1 MKKISNLLWGLV
13 FIIVGVIFGLNA
25 LEITDINILFDGW
38 WTLFIIIPCFIS
50 LFSEKDKT
58 GNLIGLVI
66 GVCLLLGCQD
76 ILEFTLI
83 WKLLVPFVLVM
94 IGISFIFKDVF
105 NRKVQE
111 NIKKLNDLEIKFLK
125 RFSKKYNRFIA
136 ELPTLII

>member
-50 LFSEKDKT
+50 LFSEEDKT

-83 WKLLVPFVLVM
+83 WKLLVPFVFVM
-94 IGISFIFKDVF
+94 I
-105 NRKVQE
+105 
-111 NIKKLNDLEIKFLK
+111 
-125 RFSKKYNRFIA
+125 
-136 ELPTLII
+136 